1 MPVFADKSEGFV
13 EGAHFDILTICIWP
27 LTKTKI
33 GGTLCCS
40 SPWPSK
46 MNAWQVR
53 EMIQGGCRVET
64 ADFGETESFVV
75 VGSLDPAISRSDVF
89 TISERLGSVSLEM
102 GLMCKESFRSTM
114 LQDLWS
120 IDIFFPTLP
129 SCWWVLLSQRYPNSP
144 IFSSETCDEVF
155 LKVCGLPNWL
165 WPVEAQ
171 HLDETPLMAL
181 QQVHIP
187 PWGRKIMH

>member
-1 MPVFADKSEGFV
+1 MISSKTHNLRRGTGVVVTLSRWVDANGFLSEGFV
-13 EGAHFDILTICIWP
+13 EGVAFDILTICIWP

-102 GLMCKESFRSTM
+102 GLMCKESF
-114 LQDLWS
+114 LVQCFKICGPS
-120 IDIFFPTLP
+120 IYFSQLCHLVGGFCWVKDIPILRFFPPKL
-129 SCWWVLLSQRYPNSP
+129 VMK
-144 IFSSETCDEVF
+144 FS
-155 LKVCGLPNWL
+155 
-165 WPVEAQ
+165 
-171 HLDETPLMAL
+171 
-181 QQVHIP
+181 
-187 PWGRKIMH
+187 